1 MDIKTLRDRMGS
13 GLFGSDADL
22 VRIRLDQPS
31 VGPVA
36 MMDIGEAYAGFD
48 WEDGSFI
55 LLPEKALVSWEYLE
69 KYHPGIRDEIER
81 DRKRYASRP
90 IRCIFAGSRDFGEAP
105 EHRKLIEKQLRN
117 LVIVPYTD
125 ASKIEIVSG
134 CARGVDSVAAEI
146 ARDLG
151 YAVKEFPADWETYGK
166 AAGHIRN
173 KQMADYVSEDD
184 FNYHGRLVAFWDG
197 KSSGTKNMID
207 TATKMGI
214 ETFTLNVAN
223 MMDGAD
229 DAEK

>member
-13 GLFGSDADL
+13 GLFGSDGDL

-36 MMDIGEAYAGFD
+36 MMDIEEAYGGFD
-48 WEDGSFI
+48 WEAGSFI
-55 LLPEKALVSWEYLE
+55 LQPEKPLVSWEYLE
-69 KYHPGIRDEIER
+69 KYHPGIREEIEQ
-81 DRKRYASRP
+81 DRKRYVSRP
-90 IRCIFAGSRDFGEAP
+90 IRCIFAGSREFGNKQ

-117 LVIVPYTD
+117 LVIEPYTK
-125 ASKIEIVSG
+125 ASTIEIVSG

-146 ARDLG
+146 ARELG
-151 YAVKEFPADWETYGK
+151 YAVKEFPADWEAYGK

-173 KQMADYVSEDD
+173 KQMADYVAEDD

-197 KSSGTKNMID
+197 ESAGTKNMID

-214 ETFTLNVAN
+214 ETVVFNVAD
-223 MMDGAD
+223 MMG
-229 DAEK
+229 